1 MMENKTRRVELLMK
15 PTDYEEIKKVAS
27 DNNISVNNLINQ
39 FVSWYIYTTNTEA
52 EETAAEETT
61 TEKARKQK
69 KTGYTRKPYS
79 NIEKCI
85 FALWNMAEDEDFP
98 KRKRRPSQK
107 EIEMLLNRS
116 GSTGDMK
123 KVIKD
128 EALEV
133 ELAIFMAEKMK

>member
-1 MMENKTRRVELLMK
+1 MENKTRRVELLVT
-15 PTDYEEIKKVAS
+15 PTDYEEIKKLAGE
-27 DNNISVNNLINQ
+27 NNISVNNLFNQ
-39 FVSWYIYTTNTEA
+39 VMGWLIDTSHTE
-52 EETAAEETT
+52 TEETT
-61 TEKARKQK
+61 TEKTRKQK

-107 EIEMLLNRS
+107 EIEKLLNRN

-123 KVIKD
+123 KAIKD
-128 EALEV
+128 EGLEV